1 MIVLPPAFYIEQRNR
16 NMTNQNKEPD
26 AFFDH
31 FSRGDTPTKTGMK
44 LVKALA
50 RRIFRYTQIASGGS
64 ILEIGPG
71 RGDFADICLEKGL
84 EYYAVEPN
92 EQMAA
97 ALEKRGA
104 NIIRA
109 MVPPL
114 PAIDKKFDA
123 VVMLAVMEHMNSMQ
137 DALQISQQIK
147 QVLKPQ
153 GKFVICSPDYLNW
166 RLNFFNCD
174 FSHNYVTT
182 RRRLKQLL
190 INAGFE
196 NIKSCHLSGPF
207 SGFICFLVTAIV
219 SWLPFGFLNAMFA
232 NSKLCYKL
240 YKMQLTFLRKVL
252 ILGEKP
258 V

>member
-1 MIVLPPAFYIEQRNR
+1 MA
-16 NMTNQNKEPD
+16 NQNNEAD
-26 AFFDH
+26 VFFDH
-31 FSRGDTPTKTGMK
+31 FSREDKPTKMGMW
-44 LVKALA
+44 LVNALS
-50 RRIFRYTQIASGGS
+50 RRIFRYAEIASGNN

-71 RGDFADICLEKGL
+71 RGVFADICLEKGI
-84 EYYAVEPN
+84 EYCAVEPN

-97 ALEKRGA
+97 SLEKRGA

-114 PAIDKKFDA
+114 PEIDRTFDT
-123 VVMLAVMEHMNSMQ
+123 VVMINVMEHMNSMQ
-137 DALQISQQIK
+137 DALQITQQIRE
-147 QVLKPQ
+147 VLKPR

-166 RLNFFNCD
+166 RHNFFNCD

-190 INAGFE
+190 VNAGFE
-196 NIKSCHLSGPF
+196 NIKNCYLSGPLT
-207 SGFICFLVTAIV
+207 GFVCFLVTALV
-219 SWLPFGFLNAMFA
+219 SRLPFGLLNALLPD
-232 NSKLCYKL
+232 SKLCYKL

-258 V
+258 D